1 MTRIWQDIRFT
12 LRMLANSP
20 GFAVVACLTLALGI
34 GANTAIFSVVD
45 AVMLRPFAYP
55 EPERL
60 VMAWET
66 NAARDIHTF
75 SSSVP
80 NYHSWVEQQT
90 SFEELGAF
98 ESRSDNRTDG
108 EFPEHIQGKRATSA
122 LFRALGIA
130 PAAGRF
136 FLPEEDQ
143 PANRFVAVLGYDYW
157 QQRFGGDP
165 GAVGRT
171 LTINGERYTVVGV
184 APPMRPPHRG
194 DVWRPLGVAPGE
206 VDRGDHFLRVVGR
219 LKPDRTLAQAE
230 ADLQAIAARL
240 QQEFPRTN
248 KDWSVRLE
256 TMFDA
261 VVSDDTEQAVKVLL
275 AAVGLLLL
283 IACANVANLLL
294 ARSTGRYREVAI
306 RRALGAGRWRIVG
319 QLLTESLLLAV
330 AGGVAGIL
338 FAVWGVELLRTLPA
352 GVPGLAETRLDG
364 RVLLFAIAVSL
375 LTGVVF
381 GLAPALQTARGSV
394 YTHLKEGAR
403 SASAP
408 HFRQRLRQLLVAG
421 EIALAL
427 VLLTGAGLLL
437 RSFERLQQVRLGF
450 SSEQVLT
457 AKLGLFDTRYD
468 PFSSYVSFFDR
479 LLGDL
484 APIPGVAA
492 AGMISSAPFDGTNT
506 SMNVRL
512 EQDAR
517 QPEEAG
523 VQTLWR
529 VVGGDYFPAVE
540 IPLLRGRFFRQQDD
554 GTVPRVTIISNNLAE
569 RLWPGEDPIGR
580 SMLVGDG
587 RRPYQII
594 GVVGDVRGLQL
605 DREPEPTMYFHYRQ
619 FGWRTMTLAL
629 RASGDPE
636 NLAAAL
642 RAKVAGIDAAMPV
655 FEVRT
660 LREMV
665 SQASAEPRMNT
676 GLLGLFALLALL
688 LAAVGIYGVMS
699 YAVEQRTNEI
709 GLRMALGAQASDVLR
724 VIMGQ
729 GLWVAGTGVAAGLAG
744 AMAATRVLDS
754 LLFETSAT
762 DPVTFLVVAVLL
774 ALVAMSS
781 CYVPARRAMKVDPI
795 EALRHE

>member
-1 MTRIWQDIRFT
+1 MMSLWNDVRFT
-12 LRMLANSP
+12 LRLLAKSP
-20 GFAVVACLTLALGI
+20 GFTFVACLTLALGI

-45 AVMLRPFAYP
+45 AVMLRPFPYP
-55 EPERL
+55 KPERL

-66 NAARDIHTF
+66 NLPRDIQRF
-75 SSSVP
+75 SSSIP
-80 NYHSWVEQQT
+80 NYYSWLEQQS

-98 ESRSDNRTDG
+98 ELRSDNRTDG
-108 EFPEHIQGKRATSA
+108 VTPERIQGAVATSA

-157 QQRFGGDP
+157 RQRFDGDP
-165 GAVGRT
+165 GVIGRS
-171 LTINGERYTVVGV
+171 LTINGETYAVVGV
-184 APPMRPPHRG
+184 APPMRPPHRA
-194 DVWRPLGVAPGE
+194 DVWRPLGAAAGE
-206 VDRGDHFLRVVGR
+206 TDRGNHFLRIIGR
-219 LKPDRTLAQAE
+219 LKPNHTLEQAE

-240 QQEFPRTN
+240 QQEFPKTN
-248 KDWSVRLE
+248 EGWSVRLE

-261 VVSDDTEQAVKVLL
+261 IVSDDTERALTVLL

-294 ARSTGRYREVAI
+294 ARSTGRFREVAI
-306 RRALGAGRWRIVG
+306 RRALGAGRGRIVG

-352 GVPGLAETRLDG
+352 EVPGLAEAKLDG
-364 RVLLFAIAVSL
+364 RVLFFAVAVSL

-381 GLAPALQTARGSV
+381 GLAPALQTAGGSV

-403 SASAP
+403 SASP
-408 HFRQRLRQLLVAG
+408 SLGRQRLRQVLVAG
-421 EIALAL
+421 QIALAL

-437 RSFERLQQVRLGF
+437 RSFERLQQVQLGF
-450 SSEQVLT
+450 NSEQVLT
-457 AKLGLFDTRYD
+457 AKVGLYNTRYD
-468 PFSSYVSFFDR
+468 PFSNYVGFFDR
-479 LLGDL
+479 LLAEL
-484 APIPGVAA
+484 APVPGVEA
-492 AGMISSAPFDGTNT
+492 AGVISSAPFDGTNT
-506 SMNVRL
+506 SMHVRL
-512 EQDAR
+512 EQDAG
-517 QPEEAG
+517 QPAENG

-529 VVGGDYFPAVE
+529 VVGGDYFRVVQV
-540 IPLLRGRFFRQQDD
+540 PLLRGRFFTAQDD
-554 GTVPRVTIISNNLAE
+554 ESASRATIISNNLAE
-569 RLWPGEDPIGR
+569 RLWPGENPVGR

-594 GVVGDVRGLQL
+594 GVVGDLRGLQL
-605 DREPEPTMYFHYRQ
+605 AAAPEPTMYFHYRQ

-629 RASGDPE
+629 RATGDPAS
-636 NLAAAL
+636 LAAAV
-642 RAKVAGIDAAMPV
+642 RAKVADIDVEQPI
-655 FEVRT
+655 FEVRSMQD
-660 LREMV
+660 LV
-665 SQASAEPRMNT
+665 GQASAAPRMNT

-709 GLRMALGAQASDVLR
+709 GLRMALGAQRADVLR
-724 VIMGQ
+724 LIAAQ
-729 GLWVAGTGVAAGLAG
+729 SLWIVAAGVGAG
-744 AMAATRVLDS
+744 LIGALAATRVLGS

-762 DPVTFLVVAVLL
+762 DPATFLGVVF
-774 ALVAMSS
+774 ALTVMAGLS
-781 CYVPARRAMKVDPI
+781 CYVPARRAMKVDPMQ
-795 EALRHE
+795 ALRHE